1 MNNTQRIS
9 NKVICAV
16 IATGLMSFCG
26 VIVETAMNVSFPTLM
41 KEFHVNTATV
51 QWMTTLYLLVV
62 AIMVPLSA
70 ILKRS
75 FKTKQLFLTAN
86 LLFIAGVILDSFVP
100 IFPLLLLGRLVQGL
114 GTGIALPLMFNIIL
128 GQVPLARIGMMMGI
142 GTLITA
148 IAPAI
153 GPTFGGVVATNLS
166 WRYIFILLLP
176 ILIISLILG
185 LLTIQQKNKLQPLKL
200 DLISLIFI
208 ILMFAGFILGFSNM
222 GNFNL
227 LVAGAFLLGLIG
239 IIGLLVRSNRIET
252 PIIDLKIFKNVRFS
266 GHAISFFL
274 FQLIS
279 LGLSFIVP
287 NYIQLVNGNTATI
300 AGLVVLPGALLGAV
314 FAPFSGRILDR
325 FGAKLPILLGS
336 SFVLISLILFS
347 LLAMHLIN
355 WVISIVYIILMTG
368 AGLSFGNIMTNGLK
382 QLSAKKQSDG
392 NAVLNTMQQFAGAV
406 GTSIVA
412 AIISQSQATSSAS
425 IATATALGS
434 RHAFIF
440 LLILSVIEIII
451 LISVL
456 TKARQTT

>member
-128 GQVPLARIGMMMGI
+128 EQVPLARIGMMMGI

-274 FQLIS
+274 ISTYFARPVIYRPQLYPIS
-279 LGLSFIVP
+279 KWQYCH
-287 NYIQLVNGNTATI
+287 NCR
-300 AGLVVLPGALLGAV
+300 AGC
-314 FAPFSGRILDR
+314 FARCFVR
-325 FGAKLPILLGS
+325 S
-336 SFVLISLILFS
+336 SLC
-347 LLAMHLIN
+347 
-355 WVISIVYIILMTG
+355 SI
-368 AGLSFGNIMTNGLK
+368 
-382 QLSAKKQSDG
+382 
-392 NAVLNTMQQFAGAV
+392 
-406 GTSIVA
+406 
-412 AIISQSQATSSAS
+412 
-425 IATATALGS
+425 
-434 RHAFIF
+434 
-440 LLILSVIEIII
+440 
-451 LISVL
+451 
-456 TKARQTT
+456 

>member
-128 GQVPLARIGMMMGI
+128 EQVPLARIGMMMGI

-185 LLTIQQKNKLQPLKL
+185 LLTIQQKK
-200 DLISLIFI
+200 
-208 ILMFAGFILGFSNM
+208 
-222 GNFNL
+222 
-227 LVAGAFLLGLIG
+227 
-239 IIGLLVRSNRIET
+239 
-252 PIIDLKIFKNVRFS
+252 
-266 GHAISFFL
+266 
-274 FQLIS
+274 
-279 LGLSFIVP
+279 
-287 NYIQLVNGNTATI
+287 
-300 AGLVVLPGALLGAV
+300 
-314 FAPFSGRILDR
+314 
-325 FGAKLPILLGS
+325 
-336 SFVLISLILFS
+336 
-347 LLAMHLIN
+347 
-355 WVISIVYIILMTG
+355 
-368 AGLSFGNIMTNGLK
+368 
-382 QLSAKKQSDG
+382 
-392 NAVLNTMQQFAGAV
+392 
-406 GTSIVA
+406 
-412 AIISQSQATSSAS
+412 
-425 IATATALGS
+425 
-434 RHAFIF
+434 
-440 LLILSVIEIII
+440 
-451 LISVL
+451 
-456 TKARQTT
+456 